1 VSRAKPK
8 SIRRDNVTLDRV
20 YRRLLALEKS
30 LGDQLAINRI
40 AIESTRELLKS
51 IVYNSKESRE
61 DNLATLPSIREAILD
76 TTQMMHLYQTHF
88 DDLAKNFGAGAISR
102 VTAMP
107 HPREAMS
114 TYGKVVQQFAD
125 NAAMASHP
133 PKDGF
138 RCADTRKPE
147 GVPEMTQWKS
157 SHAPFDIA
165 FSPSAPCSF
174 AHLHRPGIVC
184 AICGHLEMRAP
195 A

>member
-102 VTAMP
+102 CRHTAKWSSSLPIMQRWRVTLRKTVFAAP
-107 HPREAMS
+107 TRASP
-114 TYGKVVQQFAD
+114 KVCQ
-125 NAAMASHP
+125 
-133 PKDGF
+133 K
-138 RCADTRKPE
+138 
-147 GVPEMTQWKS
+147 
-157 SHAPFDIA
+157 
-165 FSPSAPCSF
+165 
-174 AHLHRPGIVC
+174 
-184 AICGHLEMRAP
+184 
-195 A
+195 